1 MLEDKGP
8 GRVGSGVYPQ
18 YKNLLKAL
26 ESLGFHDHLCLI
38 YETPE
43 EQFAA
48 IAPFVRFGLE
58 RGEKCVYVAD
68 DNTSAEV
75 LANLEL
81 GGIDVKGALKSGA
94 LSVLTKK
101 DAYLKEG
108 YFDPD
113 LMIDFLR
120 EATAGAIAAGF
131 NGLRVTGEMTWV
143 LGGDY
148 GSDRLIEYE
157 SKLNSFFL
165 KNNCLAI
172 CQYNIGRFAPEVI
185 IEVIRTHQFV
195 IYRGQ
200 VCRNLYYTSPEER
213 LLPNQGYLELS
224 RLLYNI
230 LERERLEELNRRSED
245 GLGSLEDEVEE
256 AQRIGRT
263 GHLSWDTASG
273 KAVCSGGAC
282 RLFGLDAG
290 KPFPDFKSHLHYYS
304 QESRSKLEAAVEATT
319 GDGKPF
325 ELELDLASGHDRW
338 FLARGGVKRAPDGRV
353 TGLRMTLIEMTGRE
367 RSVAAP
373 GAAGYLFG
381 LAEAIDSV
389 LFWVLSAPPV
399 RFEYVNRAFEK
410 VWGLKRADLLVDP
423 GLWGGAIHEDDRA
436 AVNECLEKLVS
447 GAKDSFG
454 AEFRVKRPDGTV
466 RRLSGRAVRLG
477 NSADGRAIVA
487 GVAEDMTGR
496 GATETP
502 RVAGEDILHSPE
514 GGRLLTGLL
523 PICAYC
529 KKIKNDQGSWDNLEK
544 FIRERSG
551 AEFTHCICP
560 ECAERFARKDIGMA

>member
-1 MLEDKGP
+1 MSEDKGP
-8 GRVGSGVYPQ
+8 GRAGSGVYPQ

-26 ESLGFHDHLCLI
+26 EGLGFHDHLCLI

-48 IAPFVRFGLE
+48 IDPFVRLGLE

-81 GGIDVKGALKSGA
+81 GGIDVKSALKSGA

-101 DAYLKEG
+101 EAYLKHG

-120 EATAGAIAAGF
+120 EATAGAIASGF
-131 NGLRVTGEMTWV
+131 KGLRVTGEMTWV
-143 LGGDY
+143 LGADKGT
-148 GSDRLIEYE
+148 DRLIEYE
-157 SKLNSFFL
+157 SKLNSFFPE
-165 KNNCLAI
+165 NNCLAI

-185 IEVIRTHQFV
+185 IEVIRTHPLV

-245 GLGSLEDEVEE
+245 GLGSLEDEVDE

-263 GHLSWDTASG
+263 GHISWDIASG
-273 KAVCSGGAC
+273 EGVCSGGAY
-282 RLFGLDAG
+282 RLFGLEAG
-290 KPFPDFKSHLHYYS
+290 KRFPDFKSHLDYYS
-304 QESRSKLEAAVEATT
+304 QESRSRLEAAVEAAT

-325 ELELDLASGHDRW
+325 ELELDLGADRW
-338 FLARGGVKRAPDGRV
+338 VLARGGVKRAPDGRV

-367 RSVAAP
+367 RYGTAP
-373 GAAGYLFG
+373 GAAGHIFA
-381 LAEAIDSV
+381 LAEALDSV

-410 VWGLKRADLLVDP
+410 VWGKKRADLLVDP

-477 NSADGRAIVA
+477 KSADGRAIVA
-487 GVAEDMTGR
+487 GVAEDITGR
-496 GATETP
+496 EASGTE
-502 RVAGEDILHSPE
+502 RVAGEEILHSPE
-514 GGRLLTGLL
+514 GGRVLTGLL

-529 KKIKNDQGSWDNLEK
+529 KKIKNDQGSWEGLEK